1 MAKKR
6 QTIDI
11 EEFFKKE
18 EQRSLTGELFDI
30 NSSKGMVNI
39 PINQLIANPN
49 QPRKTFNED
58 TITELADSIRQHGLL
73 SPIIIRPRGRK
84 YEIIAGE
91 RRYKAAEQ
99 AGLKE
104 VPAIIKKASDKESKV
119 ISLIENIQREDLND
133 IDRASALSELK
144 ASLKLS
150 WDDIAQKLSL
160 TKRRIMDLVGLL
172 DLPDVIKDS
181 IRDKILTERH
191 GRAFRKILDRGDILI
206 DVFKFVIEN
215 KLTGEQTLELVM
227 ILKSEPRFTIQ
238 EAFERTSAFKNTGAK
253 EKKSEPDL
261 FLGSI
266 KKFTTMITKF
276 KNSGLAK
283 EKRTK
288 LIEMLLDSRS
298 RIDSLIEELKVGSK

>member
-6 QTIDI
+6 QSIDI

-18 EQRSLTGELFDI
+18 EQKTLTGELFDI
-30 NSSKGMVNI
+30 NNSKGMVNI
-39 PINQLIANPN
+39 PMSQLIANPN
-49 QPRKTFNED
+49 QPRKTFNEE
-58 TITELADSIRQHGLL
+58 TISELADSIRQHGLL

-91 RRYKAAEQ
+91 RRYKAAVQ

-104 VPAIIKKASDKESKV
+104 VPAIIKKASDKESRV

-150 WDDIAQKLSL
+150 WDDIAQRLSL

-172 DLPDVIKDS
+172 DLPDEIKDS

-191 GRAFRKILDRGDILI
+191 GRALRKILDRGDILK
-206 DVFKFVIEN
+206 DVFKFVIEK
-215 KLTGEQTLELVM
+215 KLTGEQTLELVQS
-227 ILKSEPRFTIQ
+227 LKSEPRFTIE
-238 EAFERTSAFKNTGAK
+238 EAFEKTSGFKNTGIR
-253 EKKSEPDL
+253 EKKNEQDL
-261 FLGSI
+261 LLGSL
-266 KKFTTMITKF
+266 KKFTGLIIKF
-276 KNSGLAK
+276 KKSGLAK
-283 EKRTK
+283 EKRAI
-288 LIEMLLDSRS
+288 LIEMLIESRS
-298 RIDSLIEELKVGSK
+298 KIDNLIEELKVGKR

>member
-18 EQRSLTGELFDI
+18 ELKTLTGELFDI

-49 QPRKTFNED
+49 QPRKTFNEG

-73 SPIIIRPRGRK
+73 SPIIIRPKGRK

-99 AGLKE
+99 AGLME

-150 WDDIAQKLSL
+150 WDDIALRLSL
-160 TKRRIMDLVGLL
+160 SKRRIMDLVGLL
-172 DLPDVIKDS
+172 DLPDKIKDS

-191 GRAFRKILDRGDILI
+191 GRALRKILDRGDILI
-206 DVFKFVIEN
+206 EVFKFVIEK
-215 KLTGEQTLELVM
+215 KLTGELTLELVQ
-227 ILKSEPRFTIQ
+227 ILKSEPRFTIL
-238 EAFERTSAFKNTGAK
+238 EAFEKTSGFKNTGAK

-261 FLGSI
+261 LLGSI
-266 KKFTTMITKF
+266 KKFTTIISKF
-276 KNSGLAK
+276 KKSGLAK
-283 EKRTK
+283 ENRSR
-288 LIEMLLDSRS
+288 LIEMLTDSRS
-298 RIDSLIEELKVGSK
+298 KIDSLIEELKVGGK